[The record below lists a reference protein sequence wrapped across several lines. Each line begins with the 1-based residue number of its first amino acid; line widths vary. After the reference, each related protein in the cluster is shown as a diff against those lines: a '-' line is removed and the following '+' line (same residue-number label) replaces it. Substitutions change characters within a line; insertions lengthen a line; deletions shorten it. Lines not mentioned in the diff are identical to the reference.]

1 MRPPRLAA
9 ALLRYAVPESCRGF
23 VELDL
28 EEEFLSYQLGERGFA
43 GARAWYWRQ
52 VFLSI
57 RPLLAQAMRGANW
70 EFCFLAVFLATAGQ
84 IVAVDLLWSLILSQV
99 PLKMDVARGVGYI
112 AGSLALTTFA
122 AWIAGTLLTY
132 RGLALAIPAAG
143 VFTMLGWSAMRG
155 VTPGWFGLGLVGLAT
170 LGLTAGS
177 KWRQAES
184 YSRYVFENRFARFMT
199 PVVLVFAKKKA
210 ASDLAHLRQLVE
222 AGH

>member
-1 MRPPRLAA
+1 MRPPRVAT
-9 ALLRYAVPESCRGF
+9 ALLHWVAPESCVGF
-23 VELDL
+23 LELDL
-28 EEEFLSYQLGERGFA
+28 EEEFLSYQLGERGYA

-70 EFCFLAVFLATAGQ
+70 EFCSLAVFLATAGQ
-84 IVAVDLLWSLILSQV
+84 IVAVDLGWSLLLSLV
-99 PLKMDVARGVGYI
+99 PLKMDAARGMGYV

-122 AWIAGTLLTY
+122 CWITGTLLTY

-143 VFTMLGWSAMRG
+143 VFSLFGWSAMRG

-177 KWRQAES
+177 KWRQACGS
-184 YSRYVFENRFARFMT
+184 GSR
-199 PVVLVFAKKKA
+199 
-210 ASDLAHLRQLVE
+210 S
-222 AGH
+222 